1 MALLEV
7 FDLHK
12 TFHNRPALEN
22 VSFGLRQ
29 GHILCLLGHSG
40 CGKTTLLRTVA
51 GLETPDQG
59 KIFFEGKDMASVPP
73 HRRGFGMMFQ
83 EYALFPHKNVYENL
97 AFGLEMQGMD
107 SSSVRTNI
115 AEMLELVGMQGFE
128 KRDTALLS
136 GGERQRVA
144 LARSLAPRPRLLM
157 LDEPLGSLDRSL
169 REHLISELRK
179 ILRQVGVTALYVTH
193 DQAEAFA
200 IADQIALF
208 HQGKMIQKGTPEQ
221 IYKSP
226 ASITAARFLGFHN
239 LLKAAVT
246 EGGMVETSLGQ
257 IQGKC
262 VNRKKGQNLT
272 VLIPPESAQIADN
285 AASMRKQGNFFIQGR
300 VKQSIFQ
307 GSFYRVHLEISDGS
321 ILVFHLPNFIS
332 RPEPGEN
339 LTLETDSSAL
349 VCIPDEEI
357 RETFFHADANQADAG
372 R

>member
-1 MALLEV
+1 MTLLEIS
-7 FDLHK
+7 DLHK
-12 TFHNRPALEN
+12 TFHSHTALEH
-22 VSFGLRQ
+22 VSFTLSQ
-29 GHILCLLGHSG
+29 GHILCLLGPSG

-59 KIFFEGKDMASVPP
+59 KIFFDGKDMASVAP

-107 SSSVRTNI
+107 SASIRRHVS
-115 AEMLELVGMQGFE
+115 EMLELVGMQGFE
-128 KRDTALLS
+128 KRDTGLLS

-169 REHLISELRK
+169 RERLISELRK

-226 ASITAARFLGFHN
+226 ANITAARFLGFHN
-239 LLKAAVT
+239 LLKATVA
-246 EGGMVETSLGQ
+246 EGGMVETALGQ
-257 IQGKC
+257 MHVPCK
-262 VNRKKGQNLT
+262 NHKKGQNIT
-272 VLIPPESAQIADN
+272 VLIPPASAQIAYN

-300 VKQSIFQ
+300 VRESIFQ
-307 GSFYRVHLEISDGS
+307 GSFYRVHLEIHNGN
-321 ILVFHLPNFIS
+321 ILVFHLPNSIS
-332 RPEPGEN
+332 RPDTGEN
-339 LTLETDSSAL
+339 LLLEADITAL
-349 VCIPDEEI
+349 VCIPDEE
-357 RETFFHADANQADAG
+357 TSFHADAG